1 LSEAARVIL
10 RKLKSL
16 SGLGGA
22 RRALLVEAAV
32 CLALAR
38 LTLGLF
44 PFRTVAARLGEV
56 CRPAVAG
63 ERIRQYAGAPGDD
76 EAARA
81 VGWAVRF
88 MADRVPFRAVCLQ
101 QGVAAKM
108 MLRRRGIR
116 SALHFGVASSETGLK
131 AHAWL
136 DTAGAKVTGYPIG
149 NEFTELASFI

>member
-1 LSEAARVIL
+1 MIL

-22 RRALLVEAAV
+22 RRVLLLEAAA

-38 LTLGLF
+38 LILVIF

-56 CRPAVAG
+56 CQPAVAV
-63 ERIRQYAGAPGDD
+63 ERIRQFAGAPADD

-88 MADRVPFRAVCLQ
+88 MADRVPFKAVCLQ
-101 QGVAAKM
+101 QAVAAKM

-116 SALHFGVASSETGLK
+116 SALHFGVASSETGLN

-149 NEFTELASFI
+149 NEFTELAAFI

>member
-1 LSEAARVIL
+1 MIL

-16 SGLGGA
+16 SSLGGA

-32 CLALAR
+32 YLAVAR
-38 LTLGLF
+38 LTLVLF
-44 PFRTVAARLGEV
+44 PFRKVAARLGEV
-56 CRPAVAG
+56 CQPAVAG
-63 ERIRQYAGAPGDD
+63 ERIRQVAGAPGED
-76 EAARA
+76 ETART

-116 SALHFGVASSETGLK
+116 SALHFGVASSETGMN